1 MLLHFYKVDY
11 RTGKLYNRVHS
22 YTCDDEPCILPC
34 RIVYHTVQ
42 LDKHK
47 YHAHNNKHHT
57 RKPHYIYF
65 RYYLYAL
72 VQLFLIR
79 YSHITHHGKQTVI
92 HAQYHKP
99 YRAVEQTENAVVCGI
114 GDIQR
119 QRACGVQHYSET
131 LALREQ
137 ADKFFQPESVFF
149 QFIRPP

>member
-1 MLLHFYKVDY
+1 MPPVSRMIEVSVYSLLNFLPFLALAIYPFRASLRFSKPV
-11 RTGKLYNRVHS
+11 TGVLIGFL
-22 YTCDDEPCILPC
+22 T
-34 RIVYHTVQ
+34 
-42 LDKHK
+42 
-47 YHAHNNKHHT
+47 
-57 RKPHYIYF
+57 
-65 RYYLYAL
+65 L

-99 YRAVEQTENAVVCGI
+99 YRAVDQTENAVICGI
-114 GDIQR
+114 GNIQR

-149 QFIRPP
+149 QFIRLPLRN